1 MTYNYNVSQ
10 NRHRIPR
17 RLWQLALVLVAI
29 ILIGTLA
36 TWRYYDMNL
45 KPVSNVASTQN
56 VVIASGSSLEK
67 IATQLADAKLI
78 RSVRVF
84 EWYVSSHND
93 RDKLQAGTYK
103 FAPNQSVQQIAAA
116 LVNGDIAKDLV
127 TILPGK
133 RIDQVRDALIKSGF
147 NTAAV
152 DAALQASQY
161 RGTYPALAD
170 NPASANLE
178 GFLYPDSYQKIA
190 STNPKQIIEESLTE
204 MQQHLTPDI
213 RNAFAKEGLTTYQG
227 VTLAS
232 MVEQEVSKP
241 ADRAQAAQVFLK
253 RLQIG
258 MPLGSDVTAYY
269 GAIING
275 VTPATDFDS
284 PYNTLMHKG
293 LPQGPI
299 SNVTD
304 SSLQAVAHPANTD
317 WLYFVT
323 GDDGTTYFSTNLQ
336 DHQALTQKYCHKLCS
351 QAP

>member
-1 MTYNYNVSQ
+1 MAYSYNISQ
-10 NRHRIPR
+10 KKRNLPR
-17 RLWQLALVLVAI
+17 RIWRLAAVVIAV
-29 ILIGTLA
+29 ILLGTVA
-36 TWRYYDMNL
+36 TWHYYDTNL
-45 KPVSNVASTQN
+45 RPVSTASATQH
-56 VVIASGSSLEK
+56 VTIASGSSVEE
-67 IATQLADAKLI
+67 IANQLADAKLI
-78 RSVRVF
+78 RSARVF
-84 EWYVSSHND
+84 QWYISSHND

-103 FAPNQSVQQIAAA
+103 FAPNQSVQQIATA
-116 LVNGDIAKDLV
+116 LVNGDVAKDLI

-133 RIDQVRDALIKSGF
+133 RLDQVRGAFIKAGF
-147 NTAAV
+147 QASAV
-152 DAALQASQY
+152 DAALEAAQY
-161 RGTYPALAD
+161 RSAYPALAD

-178 GFLYPDSYQKIA
+178 GFLYPDSYQKVA
-190 STNPKQIIEESLTE
+190 NTDPKQIIEESLTE

-232 MVEQEVSKP
+232 MIEQEVSKP
-241 ADRAQAAQVFLK
+241 SDRAQAAQVFLK
-253 RLQIG
+253 RLKAN

-269 GAIING
+269 GAIVSG
-275 VTPATDFDS
+275 ATPSTDYDS
-284 PYNTLMHKG
+284 PYNTLLHKG
-293 LPQGPI
+293 LPPGPI

-351 QAP
+351 QP